1 MESNYPFLKNKH
13 IVLGITGSIAA
24 YKACTLIRLMV
35 KAGAEVQVVITPA
48 GKEFITPVTLSA
60 LTSKPVISEFFAQ
73 RDGSW
78 HSHVALGL
86 WADAMVIAPATAST
100 IGKMAHG
107 IADNM
112 LITTYLSMKAPM
124 FVAPAMDLDM
134 FRHPATQG
142 NLDVLR
148 SYGNHIIEPAEGE
161 LASHLVGKGRMEE
174 PEEIA
179 AQLNHFFEEK
189 ETSSLPERNTGNDN
203 ELPLTGRHILITAG
217 PTHEKIDDVRFIGNY
232 SSGKMGYA
240 LAEVCARL
248 GAEVTLVSGPVNL
261 CCTHPSVRT
270 IHVTTAKEMYAAT
283 TEEFPKT
290 DAAIL
295 CAAVADFT
303 PKTVA
308 DTKIKREKTGHLI
321 IELTA
326 TQDIAA
332 QLGKMKRTNQR
343 LVGFALET
351 DNEEVHALDKLKRK
365 NLDFIVLNSLRDA
378 GAGFSHDTNKITILA
393 ADGTSER
400 FPLKSK
406 QDVAADIVARLCH
419 IL

>member
-112 LITTYLSMKAPM
+112 LITTYLSMKAPV

-179 AQLNHFFEEK
+179 ARLNHFFEEK

-217 PTHEKIDDVRFIGNY
+217 PTHEKIDAVRFIGNY

-240 LAEVCARL
+240 LAEVCAHL

-308 DTKIKREKTGHLI
+308 DTKIKREKTGHLV